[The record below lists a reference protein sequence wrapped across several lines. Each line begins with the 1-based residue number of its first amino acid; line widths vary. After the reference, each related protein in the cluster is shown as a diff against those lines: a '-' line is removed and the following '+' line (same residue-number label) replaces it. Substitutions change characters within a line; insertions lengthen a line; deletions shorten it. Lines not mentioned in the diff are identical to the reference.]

1 MAHLMCE
8 SNPRLLR
15 GDFDRRLKLE
25 FHGSKVTT
33 DAGLLAY
40 RELGDALG
48 LTEMIGDVLADIR
61 TGKNGRHGMT
71 GLFGQPV
78 FGRLGGQPPHSSTV
92 TRQSA
97 SSPTKPMTT
106 MPCAACSMLWT
117 H

>member
-33 DAGLLAY
+33 DAGQLAY

-71 GLFGQPV
+71 GLFG
-78 FGRLGGQPPHSSTV
+78 
-92 TRQSA
+92 
-97 SSPTKPMTT
+97 
-106 MPCAACSMLWT
+106 
-117 H
+117 